1 VTSNAATPETSPA
14 DTRRGDKK
22 YHDNLLV
29 RVATSRDRAAF
40 QELFAFFAPR
50 VKGYLMRARVS
61 GEQAEDIAQETLLK
75 VWRKAHLYDPRKA
88 SASTWIFTIARNLRI
103 DAIRK
108 TAKPQLDPDDPGLK
122 PDEPPR
128 ADEMTER
135 EERDI
140 KIREAL
146 HVLPQPQK
154 EVVQLYFFEDD
165 PHSEIARKLD
175 IPLGTVKSR
184 LRLAFDKIRRELG
197 ELE

>member
-1 VTSNAATPETSPA
+1 MTSNAVTLEPRAP

-22 YHDNLLV
+22 YHDTLLV

-40 QELFAFFAPR
+40 QELFGFFAPR

-61 GEQAEDIAQETLLK
+61 SEQAEDIAQETLLK

-122 PDEPPR
+122 PDEPPM

-135 EERDI
+135 EERDVR
-140 KIREAL
+140 IRNAL
-146 HVLPQPQK
+146 HVLPKPQK